1 MKIAPEIIVETHP
14 DYFVFSKGERQ
25 FRLDTCL
32 NYIIEDGQF
41 RLVNIG
47 ENKEI
52 PGTRLMNLFDPEN
65 AVEPELDKMFLLQT
79 FFEIGIGE
87 SFESKLLPQL
97 RPSIIFRNDAEL
109 DGLLCGY
116 QRALLEFAALL
127 GGARD
132 VRFE

>member
-1 MKIAPEIIVETHP
+1 MKIAPEIVVEIQQ
-14 DYFVFSKGERQ
+14 DYFVFSKGEKQ
-25 FRLDTCL
+25 FRLDTCI
-32 NYIIEDGQF
+32 NYVIEDGKF
-41 RLVNIG
+41 KLINIG

-52 PGTRLMNLFDPEN
+52 PGTNLVNLFDPEN
-65 AVEPELDKMFLLQT
+65 AIEPELEKMYLLQT

-109 DGLLCGY
+109 DRLLCGY
-116 QRALLEFAALL
+116 HRALLEFAALL

>member
-1 MKIAPEIIVETHP
+1 MKIAPEIIVEIHP
-14 DYFVFSKGERQ
+14 DYFIFSKGERQ
-25 FRLDTCL
+25 FRLDTCI
-32 NYIIEDGQF
+32 NYILENGQF

-52 PGTRLMNLFDPEN
+52 PGTNLISLFNPEN
-65 AVEPELDKMFLLQT
+65 SIEPELEKMSLLQA
-79 FFEIGIGE
+79 FFEYGIGE

-97 RPSIIFRNDAEL
+97 RPLIIFRNDAEL
-109 DGLLCGY
+109 DRLLCGY
-116 QRALLEFAALL
+116 QKALLEFAALL